1 MSSVAPPAPLV
12 TDAGTPVG
20 APASAWQPVG
30 PRMVLGESPMWHPD
44 EQVLWVCDI
53 PGHRLHRLDP
63 ATGVHRDWAFDTD
76 VACCAPMPGGE
87 LLLGMRDGLWR
98 FDPSQGRR
106 TRLATPPYDP
116 AVERFNDGKADP
128 LGRMWV
134 GTIYEPREPAKAALY
149 CLRDGELARQAG
161 DITVSNGLGW
171 SPDGRTQ
178 YWADTKSHTV
188 FAFDVEPASGALS
201 RRRVFARF
209 PGKPADGSLDGYG
222 GRPDGAA
229 VDAQGCYWVAM
240 FEGQRLL
247 RLSPQGEV
255 LSVWPL
261 PARCPTMPCF
271 GGADLRTLYVTT
283 ASERRPA
290 AEREALPLTGHV
302 LALRVDVPGL
312 PVNFARA

>member
-106 TRLATPPYDP
+106 TRLATPPYPTDIV
-116 AVERFNDGKADP
+116 AVPDHLHALIDRYSA
-128 LGRMWV
+128 V
-134 GTIYEPREPAKAALY
+134 AA
-149 CLRDGELARQAG
+149 AVRQGIDACDEAG
-161 DITVSNGLGW
+161 DKDT
-171 SPDGRTQ
+171 
-178 YWADTKSHTV
+178 ADI
-188 FAFDVEPASGALS
+188 
-201 RRRVFARF
+201 
-209 PGKPADGSLDGYG
+209 
-222 GRPDGAA
+222 
-229 VDAQGCYWVAM
+229 
-240 FEGQRLL
+240 
-247 RLSPQGEV
+247 
-255 LSVWPL
+255 
-261 PARCPTMPCF
+261 
-271 GGADLRTLYVTT
+271 
-283 ASERRPA
+283 
-290 AEREALPLTGHV
+290 LTGYSR
-302 LALRVDVPGL
+302 ALDKALWFLEAHLG
-312 PVNFARA
+312 